1 MRALVVALVVAVLV
15 VACGN
20 EPPAKSTAATSANS
34 TVELPPERATP
45 APSIE
50 WKDGAFVTTG
60 LPAIAR
66 RGEVVALAY
75 RDNDAARG
83 FPNLRIELHD
93 KHDAVVWKVPV
104 MLPTEYESLSPDGK
118 LSPELGLR
126 IGHAN
131 AELQRLHGVHDF
143 VAMHPLE
150 LLQPKDGG
158 AAHLATGDGID
169 VDWDADHLHVF
180 RHNADRAIVTRDGQS
195 WLVADHQPCEKC
207 DVCKNPAFLA
217 GVFHAPE
224 VNAVLVEIGYKGEDT
239 CWQPSDSFHVV
250 AW

>member
-1 MRALVVALVVAVLV
+1 MRALAVALVFVGWAG
-15 VACGN
+15 CGDA
-20 EPPAKSTAATSANS
+20 PKPAATTSANS
-34 TVELPPERATP
+34 NAAELPPERATP
-45 APSIE
+45 APSIG
-50 WKDGAFVTTG
+50 WSDSAFTTTG

-83 FPNLRIELHD
+83 FPNLRIELRD
-93 KHDAVVWKVPV
+93 KHDAVVWTVPV
-104 MLPTEYESLSPDGK
+104 MLPTEFETLSPDGK
-118 LSPELGLR
+118 VSPALGLR

-158 AAHLATGDGID
+158 DAHLATGDGID
-169 VDWDADHLHVF
+169 IDWDADHLHVF

-195 WLVADHQPCEKC
+195 WLVPDHQPCAKC

-224 VNAVLVEIGYKGEDT
+224 VNAVLVEIGYKGTDT